1 MKWIEEIK
9 QINWKHT
16 RWSELWRRNTFDRWQ
31 HNTTTTTTFGRTTE
45 KKYRR
50 KICCRFV
57 GPPQHRVS
65 VRFFFF
71 SFGFFR
77 SSIHSYAPVCACEC
91 GGLFD
96 FESWVIQ
103 TSKEEALRMC
113 AAQSNPTQSFGPY
126 TWGFA
131 TDNTRADS
139 VLEIS
144 PNINYTVSSE
154 SVSSQRKKKR
164 ILKLH
169 WIIFHILSLLSSSSR
184 APSPHPSSVVVW
196 DSLLSVCTRTE
207 SKSNRNLLAQQ
218 YKTKM

>member
-71 SFGFFR
+71 SFGFFFVR
-77 SSIHSYAPVCACEC
+77 PFIHTRVFVRVSAAGFLISRVELYKRLRRRPWGCVLLKVIRRKVLVLIHGVLPPIILERIP
-91 GGLFD
+91 
-96 FESWVIQ
+96 SWRYRQ
-103 TSKEEALRMC
+103 TLI
-113 AAQSNPTQSFGPY
+113 T
-126 TWGFA
+126 
-131 TDNTRADS
+131 
-139 VLEIS
+139 
-144 PNINYTVSSE
+144 
-154 SVSSQRKKKR
+154 
-164 ILKLH
+164 
-169 WIIFHILSLLSSSSR
+169 LS
-184 APSPHPSSVVVW
+184 AV
-196 DSLLSVCTRTE
+196 
-207 SKSNRNLLAQQ
+207 NL
-218 YKTKM
+218 